1 MEIMKTFEQFFS
13 DLTSDEIWFENTSKY
28 HRPETFK
35 NVVQLVYNIA
45 LGDREA
51 MAGIPM
57 REHRNHVVY
66 KLNKIPPDKPKGK
79 PWHVVEAE
87 KIEAKEKE
95 IQEKEWVPLTGEAR
109 AKKLQEWLDK
119 VRAVEMQSAV
129 PRVTHKE
136 AIDEGGWLPKKDAP
150 YPVTSKEEAYA
161 KDRHLAYIIYAFE
174 PRTAEKRPG
183 VVSEEEFNISYD
195 IEFLNKEGR

>member
-1 MEIMKTFEQFFS
+1 MVNFESFYQS
-13 DLTSDEIWFENTSKY
+13 LTSDQQWFELLRAYKDETIRKAVEKVY
-28 HRPETFK
+28 AALVAEKTVDIRPMSENRK
-35 NVVQLVYNIA
+35 HVYNI
-45 LGDREA
+45 LCSKPG
-51 MAGIPM
+51 
-57 REHRNHVVY
+57 
-66 KLNKIPPDKPKGK
+66 DKPAGK

-119 VRAVEMQSAV
+119 VKAVEMQSAV
-129 PRVTHKE
+129 PRVSHKE
-136 AIDEGGWLPKKDAP
+136 AIEEGGWIPKKDAP